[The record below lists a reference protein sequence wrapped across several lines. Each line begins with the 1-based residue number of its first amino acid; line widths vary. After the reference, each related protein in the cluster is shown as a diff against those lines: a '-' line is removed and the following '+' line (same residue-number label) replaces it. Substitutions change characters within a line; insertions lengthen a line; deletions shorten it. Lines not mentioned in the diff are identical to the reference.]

1 METVRRPARGRAAAP
16 ARAVGPGGRLAGR
29 LLAAAA
35 GLLAAAAAPAEP
47 SAGGGELLRVRIASI
62 VHPVA
67 AEFLLEA
74 IAEADRSD
82 AAALLVELDTPGGL
96 MTSTREMTTAM
107 LGARTPIVVWVAPD
121 GAQAASAGFFLLQA
135 ADFAV
140 MAPATNTGAAHPVA
154 AGGETIEGVM
164 GKKAEEDAAAT
175 IRALAARKGRN
186 VELAAAAVVESRSF
200 TAREALDAD
209 LVDLVAGSLGEL
221 VAALDG
227 REFEKPEGTGRRLEL
242 SGRVVREVE
251 MPAWKRFLSRIAH
264 PNLAGILLTIGMLGI
279 YFELSHPGTV
289 LPGVVGGICLLLAL
303 FALSVLP
310 VNYVGVALLVL
321 AVALFVAEV
330 KITSYGVLGV
340 GGIIA
345 LVLGL
350 AMLFR
355 TPEPALRVST
365 SLIVTLA
372 AVAAAVVAGAVVLV
386 SRAFRN
392 RVTTGSEGLIGL
404 RAVARTALAPG
415 GKIFVEGEW
424 WNAVADDEV
433 AAGEPVVVV
442 AVEGMTL
449 RVRPA
454 AES

>member
-1 METVRRPARGRAAAP
+1 MLAA
-16 ARAVGPGGRLAGR
+16 GPGILRGAEVETPEPT
-29 LLAAAA
+29 
-35 GLLAAAAAPAEP
+35 PA
-47 SAGGGELLRVRIASI
+47 GELLRLRIASI

-74 IAEADRSD
+74 LAEADREN
-82 AAALLVELDTPGGL
+82 AAALVVELDTPGGL
-96 MTSTREMTTAM
+96 LTSTREMTTAM
-107 LGARTPIVVWVAPD
+107 LGARTPVVVWVAPD

-154 AGGETIEGVM
+154 AGGETIEGVL
-164 GKKAEEDAAAT
+164 GKKAEEDASAT

-200 TAREALDAD
+200 TAHEALDAKLID
-209 LVDLVAGSLGEL
+209 VVAGSLPEL

-227 REFEKPEGTGRRLEL
+227 REFEKPAGTKRRLEIAG
-242 SGRVVREVE
+242 SIVRELR
-251 MPAWKRFLSRIAH
+251 MPAFKRFLSRIAH

-279 YFELSHPGTV
+279 YFELSHPGAV
-289 LPGVVGGICLLLAL
+289 LPGVVGGICLLLAF

-310 VNYVGVALLVL
+310 VNFVGVALVVL
-321 AVALFVAEV
+321 AVVLFIAEV

-365 SLIVTLA
+365 SLIATLA
-372 AVAAAVVAGAVVLV
+372 VIAAVMVAGGVFLV
-386 SRAFRN
+386 SRAFKNPVR
-392 RVTTGSEGLIGL
+392 TGAEGLIGA
-404 RAVARTALAPG
+404 RIPARTALAPT
-415 GKIFVEGEW
+415 GKVFVEGEW
-424 WNAVADDEV
+424 WNAVADAEI
-433 AAGEPVVVV
+433 AAGEPVEVV

-449 RVRPA
+449 RVRRA
-454 AES
+454 AERS